1 MCSVLT
7 CYYPLLCREGH
18 KHSDME
24 VLDDLLSVP
33 LWQVPGKNYT
43 LPVIQN
49 YISRHLQR
57 ASAGDQEV
65 RGYILLD
72 HHWQRH
78 MGDFSFSK
86 KHFQNLSDLQ
96 DTVRKAGR
104 RLAITI
110 NPFVSVESEHF
121 REGVN
126 KKLFVMERNSTK
138 DKFIPALS
146 WFKASINNPLF
157 AVKMI

>member
-1 MCSVLT
+1 
-7 CYYPLLCREGH
+7 
-18 KHSDME
+18 ME
-24 VLDDLLSVP
+24 VLDDLLEVP
-33 LWQVPGKNYT
+33 LWEVPGSQGEGESYT
-43 LPVIQN
+43 LPVIEN
-49 YISRHLQR
+49 YISRYLQR
-57 ASAGDQEV
+57 NIASEQKV

-78 MGDFSFSK
+78 MGDFSFNTQ
-86 KHFQNLSDLQ
+86 HFHNLSGLQ

-110 NPFVSVESEHF
+110 NPFVSVESDHF

-138 DKFIPALS
+138 EKFIPALS
-146 WFKASINNPLF
+146 WFKASMRGVSPSE
-157 AVKMI
+157 